1 MAITKEM
8 LGDRLT
14 WVAIDSDKISQT
26 SNLYAEYGID
36 EELISYA
43 LDRNERAHMEY
54 DWQTETMII
63 IYNVLNRT
71 KEDNHYETI
80 PITFVVRGDQ
90 LITIFNSDNAYIV
103 DLMRHYLQRRPD
115 VSIYKFLFM
124 SLFLIAEAYFPYL
137 EEMDKST
144 GQLNRRLRQR
154 TTKKDLLGLSD
165 IETGMV
171 YLVSASNQNVI
182 LLEQLK
188 GQAFYK
194 QLNNIEKEQLEDSLI
209 EARQLSSMTQVNA
222 QVLQQLSGS
231 YNNILNNNLNDN
243 MTTLTIIS
251 VVLAVFAV
259 ITGFFG
265 MNVPLPWT
273 SNQHAWVIIILVCIV
288 LWLLIAALLR
298 YMIYRKS

>member
-1 MAITKEM
+1 
-8 LGDRLT
+8 
-14 WVAIDSDKISQT
+14 
-26 SNLYAEYGID
+26 
-36 EELISYA
+36 
-43 LDRNERAHMEY
+43 
-54 DWQTETMII
+54 
-63 IYNVLNRT
+63 
-71 KEDNHYETI
+71 
-80 PITFVVRGDQ
+80 
-90 LITIFNSDNAYIV
+90 
-103 DLMRHYLQRRPD
+103 MRHYLQRRPD

-124 SLFLIAEAYFPYL
+124 SLFLIAEACFPYL

-144 GQLNRRLRQR
+144 SQLNRRLRQR

-231 YNNILNNNLNDN
+231 YNNIDDY
-243 MTTLTIIS
+243 IS
-251 VVLAVFAV
+251 CFSSICSYYWIFRNECAFA
-259 ITGFFG
+259 
-265 MNVPLPWT
+265 MD
-273 SNQHAWVIIILVCIV
+273 
-288 LWLLIAALLR
+288 
-298 YMIYRKS
+298 K

>member
-1 MAITKEM
+1 
-8 LGDRLT
+8 
-14 WVAIDSDKISQT
+14 
-26 SNLYAEYGID
+26 
-36 EELISYA
+36 
-43 LDRNERAHMEY
+43 
-54 DWQTETMII
+54 
-63 IYNVLNRT
+63 
-71 KEDNHYETI
+71 
-80 PITFVVRGDQ
+80 
-90 LITIFNSDNAYIV
+90 
-103 DLMRHYLQRRPD
+103 
-115 VSIYKFLFM
+115 M

-144 GQLNRRLRQR
+144 SQLNRRLRQR

-265 MNVPLPWT
+265 MNVLLPWT
-273 SNQHAWVIIILVCIV
+273 SNQHAWVIIIVICIV

>member
-144 GQLNRRLRQR
+144 SQLNRRLRQR

-251 VVLAVFAV
+251 VVLAVFAF

-273 SNQHAWVIIILVCIV
+273 NDKHAWVTIIVICIV
-288 LWLLIAALLR
+288 LWFLIVALLR